1 MHNTKSKILTSA
13 ENLFARKGYDAVSV
27 LEIANDAGISKS
39 LIFHHFKNKQNI
51 LISLVESKLKII
63 EAKINE
69 IIESDEITAK
79 NKLCKFI
86 SIYTQLLMEHSATF
100 KILFREVVNANQNI
114 SKVIVS
120 HNANV
125 ANVIKRIIQTGL
137 EKGEIKNSVDP
148 DYFAILLLL
157 SMNSL
162 VAVETLQ
169 GSDNNRHFHLDIN
182 KLTEELLKIIIKG
195 VFSDD

>member
-1 MHNTKSKILTSA
+1 MLDSKSKILISA
-13 ENLFARKGYDAVSV
+13 ENLFAKKGYDAVSV

-69 IIESDEITAK
+69 IIDSKETTAK
-79 NKLCKFI
+79 NKLYEFVN
-86 SIYTQLLMEHSATF
+86 IYIELLIEHSALF
-100 KILFREVVNANQNI
+100 KILFREIVNANENI
-114 SKVIVS
+114 SKAIVA
-120 HNANV
+120 HNASV
-125 ANVIKRIIQTGL
+125 ANVIKQIIQTGL
-137 EKGEIKNSVDP
+137 ESGEIKKSVDP

-169 GSDNNRHFHLDIN
+169 GSDSNRHFHLDVN
-182 KLTEELLKIIIKG
+182 KLREELIKTIVKG
-195 VFSDD
+195 VVCDD